1 MFILVDDIQY
11 PDLDEAMKPPREKN
25 EIISPPQPL
34 VNRTNKPPPEMK
46 QIEEQYVEP
55 PIQPVPL
62 PRSNIPRTPSVDKG
76 TIDSPLVNRTIS
88 VPQIDRNLK
97 MSAMLKYLQDE
108 EKMVEKHLAMTVERL
123 KQEEEWDMIR
133 KEKEA
138 SAHSE
143 IANQL
148 QEREEKMIE
157 ILKKMESDNKKQVLT
172 CRVVISYF

>member
-1 MFILVDDIQY
+1 MFTLVDDIQY
-11 PDLDEAMKPPREKN
+11 PDLDEAIKPPREDN
-25 EIISPPQPL
+25 EIFSPPQPL
-34 VNRTNKPPPEMK
+34 VNRTNKPPSEIK

-62 PRSNIPRTPSVDKG
+62 PRSNIPRTPSIDKG
-76 TIDSPLVNRTIS
+76 TIDSPLLNHTVS
-88 VPQIDRNLK
+88 APQIDRNLK

-123 KQEEEWDMIR
+123 KQEKEWDMIR
-133 KEKEA
+133 MEKEA
-138 SAHSE
+138 SANSE

-157 ILKKMESDNKKQVLT
+157 ILKKMETENKQQVLT
-172 CRVVISYF
+172 RRVFVPLL